1 MNKEQELEFK
11 KAAEEALNSVCYRD
25 KHGNFYT
32 EIYADYRDELDD
44 QSLKKLCNAEN
55 PREQFYDWLDEAYQE
70 CVWDYEDQVIKEA
83 LKDED
88 FAEIASK
95 LDEDE
100 VRDYLRDMFYV
111 KLPEEHY
118 LNQEV
123 LVDILVDT
131 GDANYDYT
139 LNNFTPHYDACDDEP
154 ISEESSLLWLARQ
167 QGYTKTQLKQAMRER
182 PAERNFMRSVYEEI
196 CNTTTHMNTL
206 TFMVKMTLEEYF
218 MLTDAIIR
226 EREENK
232 SYSLNGRK
240 GRGWILLDKNTVTG
254 LYDPWNG
261 SGSMLGI
268 KLEKDVRLPIRC
280 IDTAKHDGC
289 RGYSIRGIYGVMTSS
304 WWGDTLKEIH
314 PMKKS
319 A

>member
-1 MNKEQELEFK
+1 MNQEQELEFK
-11 KAAEEALNSVCYRD
+11 KAAEEALNSVCFRD

-55 PREQFYDWLDEAYQE
+55 PREQFYEWLDEAYLE
-70 CVWDYEDQVIKEA
+70 CIWDYEDQVIKEV

-100 VRDYLRDMFYV
+100 VRDHLRDMFYV

-118 LNQEV
+118 LNQDI

-139 LNNFTPHYDACDDEP
+139 LNNFTPHYDACDNEP

-182 PAERNFMRSVYEEI
+182 PSEKNFMRSLYDEI
-196 CNTTTHMNTL
+196 NNACTHMNTL

-218 MLTDAIIR
+218 TLTDAIIQ
-226 EREENK
+226 EREKNE
-232 SYSLNGRK
+232 SYSLKGRK
-240 GRGWILLDKNTVTG
+240 GRGWILLDKSTTTG

-261 SGSMLGI
+261 SGGC
-268 KLEKDVRLPIRC
+268 LEIHLDKDVRLPIRC
-280 IDTAKHDGC
+280 IETAKHDGC
-289 RGYSIRGIYGVMTSS
+289 RGYSIREIYCCCTSL
-304 WWGDTLKEIH
+304 WTETLKEIH

>member
-1 MNKEQELEFK
+1 MNQEQELVFK
-11 KAAEEALNSVCYRD
+11 KAAEEALNSVCFRD

-55 PREQFYDWLDEAYQE
+55 PREQFYEWLDEAYLE
-70 CVWDYEDQVIKEA
+70 CIWDYEDQVIKEV

-100 VRDYLRDMFYV
+100 VRDHLRDMFYV

-118 LNQEV
+118 LNQDI

-131 GDANYDYT
+131 GDLNYDYT
-139 LNNFTPHYDACDDEP
+139 LNNFGPHYDARENEP
-154 ISEESSLLWLARQ
+154 IPEESSLLWLARQ

-182 PAERNFMRSVYEEI
+182 PAEKNFMQSMYDEI
-196 CNTTTHMNTL
+196 NNVASHMNTL
-206 TFMVKMTLEEYF
+206 TFMVKMSLEEYF
-218 MLTDAIIR
+218 HLTDAIVKER
-226 EREENK
+226 ERNK
-232 SYSLNGRK
+232 SYTMNGRK
-240 GRGWILLDKNTVTG
+240 GRGWILLDKTTTTG

-261 SGSMLGI
+261 GGSL
-268 KLEKDVRLPIRC
+268 LEIHLDKDVRLPIRC
-280 IDTAKHDGC
+280 IETAKHDGC

>member
-1 MNKEQELEFK
+1 MNQEQELKFK
-11 KAAEEALNSVCYRD
+11 KAAEEALNSVCFRD

-32 EIYADYRDELDD
+32 EIYADYRDELED
-44 QSLKKLCNAEN
+44 QALKKLCNAEN
-55 PREQFYDWLDEAYQE
+55 PRWAFYDWLDEAYQE

-100 VRDYLRDMFYV
+100 VRDYLCDMFYV
-111 KLPEEHY
+111 KLPEKHF

-131 GDANYDYT
+131 GDLNYDYT
-139 LNNFTPHYDACDDEP
+139 LNNFGPHYDARENEP
-154 ISEESSLLWLARQ
+154 IREESSLLWLARQ

-182 PAERNFMRSVYEEI
+182 PAEKNFMQSIYDEI
-196 CNTTTHMNTL
+196 NNVASHMNTL
-206 TFMVKMTLEEYF
+206 TFMVKMSLEEYF
-218 MLTDAIIR
+218 HLTDAIVKER
-226 EREENK
+226 ERNK
-232 SYSLNGRK
+232 SYTMNGRK
-240 GRGWILLDKNTVTG
+240 GRGWILLDKTTTTG

-261 SGSMLGI
+261 GGSL
-268 KLEKDVRLPIRC
+268 LEIHLDKDVRLPIRC
-280 IDTAKHDGC
+280 IETAKHDGC
-289 RGYSIRGIYGVMTSS
+289 RGYSIREIYCCCTSL
-304 WWGDTLKEIH
+304 WTETLKEIH